1 MRKRKREISL
11 SAMLAI
17 SIGGLCLF
25 VILALAQ
32 MFISMSK
39 RNLMSSAQENSRQV
53 VSQASDTIEIT
64 KRGMEKDLENI
75 ISGIST
81 LSFSEDIQNQLDL
94 SSGTRNDIAAIFIFN
109 KEGNI
114 LHYGAN
120 GKTLKSGASNLSFN
134 KGIYEN
140 ADKYII
146 MEPHVQNVFAGEY
159 PWVVTVARQG
169 RLKFYPEEV
178 YIAVDFQFSSLASYV
193 DNIKIGQ
200 RGYCF
205 IMDER
210 GEIVY
215 HPQQQVLFAGMK
227 QEDAQKLSRLKDGV
241 HPQEDVIYAMETLE
255 SGDWRI
261 VGVSYTSE
269 MIDVQ
274 IGRIASVVFAIA
286 FAGILLSAGICIVFS
301 RILSRPIR
309 NLAGAMQEFET
320 DVEKFDYQ
328 MDSRISEVSS
338 LSSSFAHMVYMI
350 RELINKV
357 KTEEISLRK
366 TELKALQAQINP
378 HFLYNT
384 LDSIQWMCEQ
394 EKTKDAV
401 KMVGALARL
410 FRISISRGKEL
421 IPIIDEINH
430 AKSYLVIQSYRYKNQ
445 FTYEFI
451 VDETILD
458 YLCNKITLQPI
469 LENAIYHGIGRMVDE
484 GKVTVIAKREEN
496 DIVFSVEDNGAG
508 MTKEQCESILKKE
521 RSDSSGIGIKN
532 VNDRIKIFFG
542 DEYGIWIESEL
553 DVGTTITIR
562 FPIIKEA
569 PDETK

>member
-1 MRKRKREISL
+1 
-11 SAMLAI
+11 MLAI

-269 MIDVQ
+269 MIDEQ

>member
-1 MRKRKREISL
+1 MKKRKREISL

-25 VILALAQ
+25 VILVLAQ
-32 MFISMSK
+32 MFIGMSK

-53 VSQASDTIEIT
+53 VSQATDTIEIT

-81 LSFSEDIQNQLDL
+81 LNFSEEIQNHLDL
-94 SSGTRNDIAAIFIFN
+94 SSGIRSDIAAIFIFN

-114 LHYGAN
+114 LHYGAK
-120 GKTLKSGASNLSFN
+120 GKTLKSGAGNLSFD
-134 KGIYEN
+134 KKIYEN
-140 ADKYII
+140 SDKYII
-146 MEPHVQNVFAGEY
+146 MEPHVQNVFSGEY

-205 IMDER
+205 IMDET

-215 HPQQQVLFAGMK
+215 HPQQQVLFAGVK
-227 QEDAQKLSRLKDGV
+227 HEDVQKLSRLKDGV

-269 MIDVQ
+269 LIDEQ
-274 IGRIASVVFAIA
+274 IGRITSVVFAIA
-286 FAGILLSAGICIVFS
+286 FAGILLSAGMCIVFS

-309 NLAGAMQEFET
+309 NLAGAMQAFET

-328 MDSRISEVSS
+328 MEGRISEVSS

-357 KTEEISLRK
+357 KAEEISLRK

-421 IPIIDEINH
+421 IPIKDEINH

-484 GKVTVIAKREEN
+484 GKVTVIAKQEEG

-542 DEYGIWIESEL
+542 EEYGIRIESEL

>member
-1 MRKRKREISL
+1 MRKRKREVSL

-120 GKTLKSGASNLSFN
+120 GKTLKSGAGNLSFN

-269 MIDVQ
+269 MIDEQ